1 MPTVFLLQELAVT
14 HCLNT
19 ETQLVSSGPGDPR
32 QQGLNLSF
40 VAIDMF
46 AKLVLLLV
54 KVSDTFLEVMCLCFF
69 MEILV
74 LS

>member
-1 MPTVFLLQELAVT
+1 MPRVLLLQELAVT

-19 ETQLVSSGPGDPR
+19 ETQLASSGPGDPR

-54 KVSDTFLEVMCLCFF
+54 KYSVDPSMSKVNLLNKVKPT
-69 MEILV
+69 
-74 LS
+74 SS

>member
-1 MPTVFLLQELAVT
+1 MPRVLLLQELAVT

-19 ETQLVSSGPGDPR
+19 ETQLASSGPGDPR

-54 KVSDTFLEVMCLCFF
+54 KVSDTCLEVMCLCFF